1 MLSFIIALG
10 FLMLVEVDAGA
21 LLNKLIKDDVSGSF
35 ILELPPFRIPSL
47 KAVVKKP
54 ITGCSGF

>member
-1 MLSFIIALG
+1 
-10 FLMLVEVDAGA
+10 MLVEVDAGA